1 MQAFLNSVV
10 PQLTGADWDLVL
22 PCWKAEVSKKG
33 DHLNEI
39 GQICRELRFT
49 DDGLMRGHHL
59 IDGKQATMFFIR
71 RNELHTL
78 FDRLYPQ
85 VARRVPQKILATCLG
100 IHQPERLRRIRK
112 RRVKPENI

>member
-33 DHLNEI
+33 D
-39 GQICRELRFT
+39 
-49 DDGLMRGHHL
+49 HL